1 MKSWAS
7 HTFLGVNFFIFLMV
21 LGITCITYV
30 CKPAT
35 GILVKSAL
43 TSLTSLLFLKN
54 TKGLHLFPLPGV
66 LFPRS
71 PYVRCLSSFKVG
83 IIIQHDCA
91 PAPWEAGKA
100 GSRCLYLGDWSP
112 SLQDKKDAGFSRVD
126 KTLRNFHYRFQEIA
140 KSSDNYHLTGW
151 VNSKISKK

>member
-35 GILVKSAL
+35 GILVKSAPNQSDL
-43 TSLTSLLFLKN
+43 LAVPQKHQGPPPFPTS
-54 TKGLHLFPLPGV
+54 GV